1 MSRESL
7 LKLQES
13 VEADWVNTGDLAF
26 FEELA
31 EVKHRI
37 QHLGAAEEELWW
49 I

>member
-1 MSRESL
+1 MSKGSL
-7 LKLQES
+7 LKLQEE
-13 VEADWVNTGDLAF
+13 VNGEWVFMGDPSL

-37 QHLGAAEEELWW
+37 QHMGCDEEELWW